1 MKPWLIAGIQR
12 LVVPPRLVTGQ
23 VLQQVHSH
31 ILILRADQPQPQQ
44 KGAEGERRII
54 PDGRF
59 PELRVLLVD
68 ALRRDR
74 HSQNDVGFDF
84 ACVQRGVEQPPLDC
98 AMVEHR
104 MQVQGMIPALVVV
117 IVAAVPPAIPAVFQL
132 IHTRTAGQL
141 ADFFQ
146 NRLIHRLTV
155 AVDTGRVN
163 FKCGKQ
169 NILF

>member
-23 VLQQVHSH
+23 VLQQVHPH
-31 ILILRADQPQPQQ
+31 IFVLRTDESQPQQ

-59 PELRVLLVD
+59 SELRVLLVD

-104 MQVQGMIPALVVV
+104 MQVQSVMLSS
-117 IVAAVPPAIPAVFQL
+117 
-132 IHTRTAGQL
+132 T
-141 ADFFQ
+141 
-146 NRLIHRLTV
+146 
-155 AVDTGRVN
+155 
-163 FKCGKQ
+163 
-169 NILF
+169 